1 MHDWMFNPWSEAFA
15 LSADWDDRWRTG
27 GTLDEV
33 LEESHLTSEWLLTGI
48 EKFVTSRQDRM
59 NDLKKLINESLD

>member
-1 MHDWMFNPWSEAFA
+1 MHDWMFNPWSEGFA

-33 LEESHLTSEWLLTGI
+33 LEESHLTIEWLLTGI
-48 EKFVTSRQDRM
+48 EKFVASRHDRM
-59 NDLKKLINESLD
+59 NDLKNLINKSLD